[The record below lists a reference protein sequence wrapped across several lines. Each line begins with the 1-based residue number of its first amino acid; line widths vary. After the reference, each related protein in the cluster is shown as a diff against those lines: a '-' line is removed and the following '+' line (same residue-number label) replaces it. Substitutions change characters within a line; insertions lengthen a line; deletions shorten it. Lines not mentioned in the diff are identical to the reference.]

1 MLSDSCTVICIYI
14 ELYYQSSSAM
24 LSRGRLS
31 RTTRHIVRSMSG
43 ACTRMLLAAGAN
55 GARTRFLAGCARL
68 CSAMRARRSSGT
80 SWQQQQRLAH
90 SGTFEGPV
98 LASPRPDPRRNRQ
111 HLPRPP
117 TERIETWGRVGEG
130 RGRSPLEAW
139 SGQLSRHA
147 GAGWSEPL
155 TWAVRRPL
163 QTSLM
168 QLLRPSKRSP
178 VAQLFCLR
186 SPSEA
191 ALQPTAPHAPP
202 TTG

>member
-1 MLSDSCTVICIYI
+1 MARACD
-14 ELYYQSSSAM
+14 A
-24 LSRGRLS
+24 SRA
-31 RTTRHIVRSMSG
+31 VREG
-43 ACTRMLLAAGAN
+43 AVR
-55 GARTRFLAGCARL
+55 CARGGAL
-68 CSAMRARRSSGT
+68 ARRGSSN
-80 SWQQQQRLAH
+80 S
-90 SGTFEGPV
+90 
-98 LASPRPDPRRNRQ
+98 ASPTVAPLKGQKTPEDDQKHVATRQ
-111 HLPRPP
+111 HLPQPP

-178 VAQLFCLR
+178 VAQLVSLR

-191 ALQPTAPHAPP
+191 ALQPTARMLLQLPAEAVTFRLPLAKVISLPKNSTDSTHHNHL
-202 TTG
+202 

>member
-1 MLSDSCTVICIYI
+1 
-14 ELYYQSSSAM
+14 M

-31 RTTRHIVRSMSG
+31 TTTRHIARSISG
-43 ACTRMLLAAGAN
+43 ACTRMKPAASAN
-55 GARTRFLAGCARL
+55 GARVRCLAGCARR
-68 CSAMRARRSSGT
+68 CGAMRARRSSGT
-80 SWQQQQRLAH
+80 SWQQQQRLART
-90 SGTFEGPV
+90 GIFEGPV
-98 LASPRPDPRRNRQ
+98 LASPRPDARRNRQ
-111 HLPRPP
+111 QLPRPP
-117 TERIETWGRVGEG
+117 TESIETWGRVGEG

-168 QLLRPSKRSP
+168 QLLRPSKLSP

-191 ALQPTAPHAPP
+191 ALQPTAPHAPQTP
-202 TTG
+202 G